1 MAKNKRAYK
10 VNRERV
16 SEITRAMYDV
26 LSDGKVHSS
35 EDVLREGFKA
45 ALGTDYSRC
54 IAEGHRARHHREA
67 TTAEYAHSGARALAR
82 NNLMIA
88 KRNGRIKVT
97 SSTKKYDRIKLD
109 KDFATEWRIEKR
121 NSERIKPK
129 DPIATQPFGKVAFYG
144 GMSEWEGWAYAP
156 LYTRDVAHVRP
167 TVSVPY
173 EKLVNAFPGWQVSEA
188 PDGLVTISAPPGS
201 PVKEVV
207 SDWFNKNDIF
217 HDGVRDAKGIK
228 RRDLNE
234 LPSQFLY
241 DLMDK
246 SVVFAR
252 GLVSSRHGA
261 SMQRLVGDLDD
272 IEGYVALWV
281 IELASS
287 FDASLGRPFGTWL
300 TNQLPRKVQDLN
312 RAAFGRTASDVEIK
326 HARAKAKFEAEHGR
340 SPTYEELRL
349 ELGLSKSEMHAK
361 RRHLST
367 LTNLRS
373 ATSVETDADEPEI
386 VVRDE
391 KPNPEEVAL
400 QREKSRQI
408 TLALLGAS
416 GIDKI
421 NDAKP
426 VVQYPLGFLAT
437 YLMTWD
443 DWVKGDLIYLAGC
456 ADRKVTDEIEKV
468 QADLARRLTDM
479 RNR

>member
-1 MAKNKRAYK
+1 MNKKRTYK
-10 VNRERV
+10 VSRDRV
-16 SEITRAMYDV
+16 SATTRAMYDL
-26 LSDGKVHSS
+26 LSDGRVHSS
-35 EDVLREGFKA
+35 EDVLYEGFKA
-45 ALGTDYSRC
+45 SLGDNYQRC
-54 IAEGHRARHHREA
+54 IEEGHRARHHREA
-67 TTAEYAHSGARALAR
+67 STAEYAHSGARALAR

-88 KRNGRIKVT
+88 KRNGRIEVT
-97 SSTKKYDRIKLD
+97 SSTKKYDRLKLD
-109 KDFATEWRIEKR
+109 KDFAARWRREKI
-121 NSERIKPK
+121 NSERIRQK
-129 DPIATQPFGKVAFYG
+129 DPVAVQPFGNIAFYG

-156 LYTRDVAHVRP
+156 LHTRDIAHVRP
-167 TVSVPY
+167 TVSVPL
-173 EKLVNAFPGWQVSEA
+173 EKLQYAFPGWKVTEA
-188 PDGLVTISAPPGS
+188 PDGLISISAPPGS

-207 SDWFNKNDIF
+207 SDWFKENDIF
-217 HDGVRDAKGIK
+217 HDGVRDAKGIR
-228 RRDLNE
+228 RRDLEE

-241 DLMDK
+241 DLMEK

-281 IELASS
+281 IELAAS

-326 HARAKAKFEAEHGR
+326 HARAKAKFEADHGR
-340 SPTYEELRL
+340 SPTYEELRI
-349 ELGLSKSEMHAK
+349 ELGLSRSEMHAK

-391 KPNPEEVAL
+391 KPNPEEAAL
-400 QREKSRQI
+400 ARERSRQI
-408 TLALLGAS
+408 TLSLLGAS

-421 NDAKP
+421 EDAKP

-479 RNR
+479 KSR